1 MSITAAR
8 FSMQFD
14 GTRKTNRNGQRK
26 ITFKLIVVA
35 TATGASILKF

>member
-26 ITFKLIVVA
+26 ITFTHTKNPGMTMKKA
-35 TATGASILKF
+35 N